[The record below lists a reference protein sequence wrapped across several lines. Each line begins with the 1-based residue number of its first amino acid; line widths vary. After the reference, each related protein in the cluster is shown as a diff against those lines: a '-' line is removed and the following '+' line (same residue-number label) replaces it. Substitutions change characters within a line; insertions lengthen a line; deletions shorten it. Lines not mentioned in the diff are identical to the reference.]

1 MRVLVGHNWPGNIRQ
16 PRNLVERFLVTVDSQ
31 VNHANDLPDETR
43 SVANGVVGTMAQAVE
58 DAEKRAISA
67 ALSECDNHRERTAAL
82 LDISVR
88 SLHYNMNRYGL
99 H

>member
-16 PRNLVERFLVTVDSQ
+16 PRNLVERFVVTVDSQ

-58 DAEKRAISA
+58 DAEKRAIRA
-67 ALSECDNHRERTAAL
+67 ALSECDNHRDCTQN
-82 LDISVR
+82 SR
-88 SLHYNMNRYGL
+88 SNEESGRRRVAQVGHG
-99 H
+99 